1 MQQSHRLHLMVKV
14 PEKIYNIAD
23 RGGGMSE
30 DQLTHLLEYSS
41 TTADEANFG
50 GTADTNDDTDVFSRI
65 TSPPRAIRAPRPGRW
80 LAMATGFPYRDATL
94 NTSAENF
101 NSCR

>member
-14 PEKIYNIAD
+14 PEKIYNISD

-41 TTADEANFG
+41 TTANEASFG
-50 GTADTNDDTDVFSRI
+50 GGNADTDDDDTDVSI
-65 TSPPRAIRAPRPGRW
+65 DN
-80 LAMATGFPYRDATL
+80 TGSDA
-94 NTSAENF
+94 F
-101 NSCR
+101 FD